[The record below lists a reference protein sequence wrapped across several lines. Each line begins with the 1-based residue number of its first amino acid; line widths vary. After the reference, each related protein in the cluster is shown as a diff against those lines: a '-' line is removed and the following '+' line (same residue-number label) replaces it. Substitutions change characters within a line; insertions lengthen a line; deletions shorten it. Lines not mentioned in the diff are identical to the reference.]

1 LHRNVIRIE
10 TAKDPRFLIVQQY
23 KLLYADILTYKGP
36 GIFPDLIEATVC
48 IIVFLNS
55 TNYF

>member
-48 IIVFLNS
+48 ITVF
-55 TNYF
+55 